1 MLQSDTVD
9 LSPARLVQGAAT
21 KKPCQLKNNSSIWWT
36 TDCKTDTNVVAEN
49 YSNNQIT
56 IGVELERVKVRAQK
70 PKLEVKITVYTPY
83 ALAGLYLSQKL
94 KALF

>member
-1 MLQSDTVD
+1 M
-9 LSPARLVQGAAT
+9 
-21 KKPCQLKNNSSIWWT
+21 
-36 TDCKTDTNVVAEN
+36 VAEN